1 MRGRAIFLLALL
13 ALAAVLVTGYL
24 RHRTEAAEED
34 DKEHSGQVGQA
45 AEGRGPGLLALESA
59 TIKRIG
65 LKSTVL
71 VSGRGVS
78 ELTLTGEIVSDPQG
92 TSTLRAPLAG
102 RLSSVG
108 RPWPSFGQLV
118 QAGEEVAQV
127 SDAKPLTIP
136 RSGEVIRVSV
146 QPGEQVAAGQ
156 EILVI
161 ADFEHPLARLAW
173 RDEAPATP
181 PHTIPVARLGQERQ
195 RVIADLVGAAPDAD
209 PVTRRPAYLYRV
221 RSAWANTRPGT
232 AVVGFV
238 PGAAAST
245 PGVQVPV
252 SGVVQW
258 EGLAWVYVEQEP
270 GKYLRTA
277 VSTDRPVSGGW
288 IVSSL
293 KPGERVVTQGAEQLL
308 SEEFRAG
315 ITVGEEVG
323 E

>member
-1 MRGRAIFLLALL
+1 MRGRAIFLLALV

-24 RHRTEAAEED
+24 RHRTAEENS
-34 DKEHSGQVGQA
+34 EEYTGQVGQA
-45 AEGRGPGLLALESA
+45 TEGHGPGLVTLDSV
-59 TIKRIG
+59 TIGRIG
-65 LKSTVL
+65 LKTTVL
-71 VSGRGVS
+71 ASGRAVS

-102 RLSSVG
+102 RLSATG
-108 RPWPSFGQLV
+108 RPWPAFGQQV
-118 QAGEEVAQV
+118 HAGEEVAQV

-136 RSGEVIRVSV
+136 RSGEVIRVSA

-161 ADFEHPLARLAW
+161 VDFEHPLARLAW
-173 RDEAPATP
+173 RDEAPASP
-181 PHTIPVARLGQERQ
+181 PRTIPLARLGQERQ
-195 RVIADLVGAAPDAD
+195 RVTADLIGAAVDAD

-221 RSAWANTRPGT
+221 HSAWPNTRPGT

-238 PGAAAST
+238 PSGGASS
-245 PGVQVPV
+245 PGVQVPA
-252 SGVVQW
+252 SCVVQW
-258 EGLAWVYVEQEP
+258 EGLAWVYLEQEP

-277 VSTDRPVSGGW
+277 VSTGRPVPGGW

-293 KPGERVVTQGAEQLL
+293 KPGDRVVTQGAGQLL